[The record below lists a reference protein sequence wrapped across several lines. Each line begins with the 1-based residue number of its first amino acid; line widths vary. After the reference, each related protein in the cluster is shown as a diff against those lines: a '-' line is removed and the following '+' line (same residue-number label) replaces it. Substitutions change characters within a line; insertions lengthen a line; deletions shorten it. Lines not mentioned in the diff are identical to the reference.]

1 MFPFS
6 LRKPR
11 FFPFQREQMC
21 GKMCGKEYNTTEDL
35 RINFNMLEQI
45 WACSACNNPLCVDIC
60 MCARVGECVCAWARQ
75 KENEKQIFNQ
85 RQTERRGGGGG
96 GGWEGK
102 KQAPEGLPCIP
113 YAWLDPLCIY
123 GTLIHISGVI
133 HCVVCLRVG
142 HWTYEW
148 VMSHTRMSHGTGG
161 YSVTN

>member
-21 GKMCGKEYNTTEDL
+21 GKMCGKEYNPTEDL

-85 RQTERRGGGGG
+85 RQTERRGGGGE

-102 KQAPEGLPCIP
+102 KQAPEGLTMHTICMVRPSVYIWHAHP
-113 YAWLDPLCIY
+113 YKWRDSLC
-123 GTLIHISGVI
+123 G
-133 HCVVCLRVG
+133 
-142 HWTYEW
+142 
-148 VMSHTRMSHGTGG
+148 MSSCWSLNIRMSH
-161 YSVTN
+161 VAHTNESWHRRIFSD